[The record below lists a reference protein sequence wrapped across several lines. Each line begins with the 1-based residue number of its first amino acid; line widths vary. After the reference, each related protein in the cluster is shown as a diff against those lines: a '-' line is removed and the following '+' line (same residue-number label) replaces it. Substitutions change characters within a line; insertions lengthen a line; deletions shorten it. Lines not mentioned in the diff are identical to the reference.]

1 MPITVKHDTGSG
13 DLSGLVGLAA
23 LVGSLQHKAP
33 QAPTVTP
40 MGLPRISGGGGGSRG
55 GGGMSSRDQ
64 FAMQAEK
71 LKSARNQQMMQIDAQ
86 ADRQKQS
93 ADDAMK
99 RVAMEAGL
107 DEEMRGQEYDMEVKK
122 MQEAAKVDAN
132 KLEYRIGAEGRQE
145 LAKINRG
152 RSAVAKALANGTI
165 TESDSAAMNRDL
177 DRQAAGVEPDAM
189 PADPNRIDGVG
200 QMQTGD
206 SGFTYTIGP
215 DGTPKLMQRWDQGPE
230 AAKIKAQEAALQVEQ
245 TATSKREEK
254 LLDIRMKLATESIVT
269 GTGENKSVRNRTSEE
284 VDGLMR
290 TIFGLAQPA
299 EQPVQEERWWEK
311 DSTKGMDIEEGDK
324 EYPQMV
330 GHAKAYVRT
339 WGKNGPSKVPED
351 KKEAYFEAINI
362 LRQYSSQTQAQ

>member
-1 MPITVKHDTGSG
+1 MPVTIQHGGGQTGSAAG
-13 DLSGLVGLAA
+13 QIIAQAGQANLARQQQGMLA
-23 LVGSLQHKAP
+23 LQQIYA
-33 QAPTVTP
+33 A
-40 MGLPRISGGGGGSRG
+40 
-55 GGGMSSRDQ
+55 RDT
-64 FAMQAEK
+64 
-71 LKSARNQQMMQIDAQ
+71 QMRSIDAQ
-86 ADRQKQS
+86 SGLQKQS

-99 RVAMEAGL
+99 RMMVANGL
-107 DEEMRGQEYDMEVKK
+107 SQQAKEQEYDMEVRK
-122 MQEAAKVDAN
+122 MQESAKADAG
-132 KLEYRIGAEGRQE
+132 KFEYRIGAEGRQE

-165 TESDSAAMNRDL
+165 TESDSAAMSRDL

-230 AAKIKAQEAALQVEQ
+230 AAKIKTQEAALQAEQ
-245 TATSKREEK
+245 TAASKREEK
-254 LLDIRMKLATESIVT
+254 LLDIRMKLATESVVT
-269 GTGENKSVRNRTSEE
+269 GTGADKSVRNRTSGE
-284 VDGLMR
+284 VDELMR
-290 TIFGLAQPA
+290 TISGSAQSA
-299 EQPVQEERWWEK
+299 EQPVQEEKWWEK
-311 DSTKGMDIEEGDK
+311 DSTKDMDIEEGDK

-362 LRQYSSQTQAQ
+362 LRQYSSQIQAQ